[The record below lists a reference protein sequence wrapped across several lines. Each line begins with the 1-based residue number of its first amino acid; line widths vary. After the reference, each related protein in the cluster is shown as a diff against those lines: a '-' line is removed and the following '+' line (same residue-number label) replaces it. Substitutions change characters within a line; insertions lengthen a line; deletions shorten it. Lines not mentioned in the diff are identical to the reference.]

1 MNFICTVSPRFPE
14 NYHLGQNALL
24 WGVEEKY
31 ETRIRRTNPGD
42 LLFFSRGSSTVLSLH
57 RIESEVFRDEEEVW
71 PEKDGS
77 FFPYRI
83 RISPPLAAGEVPLA
97 ELASRISFM
106 KDKERWTGTLRGPN
120 GVFNDRLTDEDAAL
134 IRSRMREVR
143 EPRAHTPKVQR
154 QKPKFP
160 VKLFEAQIEHA
171 LLDLLEQL
179 GCERGLDIPA
189 RRSNE
194 QVEHFTMVGR
204 HRLRREAVVVVLD
217 GGAGNSSVLLH
228 ALRDMSYVR
237 QKSDART
244 DIRGMILTG
253 QVTEDLST
261 MTRAIDNLNVRR
273 YQLRLQLDP
282 DPDEGMKTSRGVA

>member
-14 NYHLGQNALL
+14 NYHIGQNALL

-31 ETRIRRTNPGD
+31 ESRIRRTAPGD
-42 LLFFSRGSSTVLSLH
+42 LLFFSRGSSTILSLH
-57 RIESEVFRDEEEVW
+57 RIESEVFRDDEELW

-83 RISPPLAAGEVPLA
+83 RISPPLAVGEVPLDG
-97 ELASRISFM
+97 LASRISFM
-106 KDKERWTGTLRGPN
+106 KDKDRWTGTLQGPN

-134 IRSRMREVR
+134 IRSRMREVSEPRVHKR
-143 EPRAHTPKVQR
+143 EPPR
-154 QKPKFP
+154 QEPKFP
-160 VKLFEAQIEHA
+160 LELFEAQIQQA
-171 LLDLLEQL
+171 LLDLLEEL
-179 GCERGLDIPA
+179 GCERGLDIPP

-204 HRLRREAVVVVLD
+204 HKMRRETVVVVLD

-253 QVTEDLST
+253 RVTEDLST

-282 DPDEGMKTSRGVA
+282 DPDEGTGRSRGVA

>member
-1 MNFICTVSPRFPE
+1 MNFLCTVSPRFPE

-24 WGVEEKY
+24 WGVEERY
-31 ETRIRRTNPGD
+31 ESRIRRTTPGD

-57 RIESEVFRDEEEVW
+57 KIESEVFRDYEEVW

-77 FFPYRI
+77 LFPYRI
-83 RISPPLAAGEVPLA
+83 RISPPLALGEVPLA
-97 ELASRISFM
+97 KLASRISFM
-106 KDKERWTGTLRGPN
+106 KAKERWSGTLQGPN
-120 GVFNDRLTDEDAAL
+120 GVFNDRLTDDDVAL

-143 EPRAHTPKVQR
+143 EPRPHTQKIRR
-154 QKPKFP
+154 QEARFP
-160 VKLFEAQIEHA
+160 LKLFETQIEQA
-171 LLDLLEQL
+171 LLDLLEEL
-179 GCERGLDIPA
+179 GCERGLDIPP

-194 QVEHFTMVGR
+194 PAEHFTMVGR
-204 HRLRREAVVVVLD
+204 HRLRREAIVVVLD

-253 QVTEDLST
+253 RVTEDLST

-282 DPDEGMKTSRGVA
+282 DPDEGTGTSRGVA